1 MFDAGKACF
10 SVLFAFY
17 VNWIGVPVYFT
28 NYGYLVNE
36 KIINIKTYS
45 RIHVPYYFTIST
57 KNSSSFIKRNT
68 EIYNK

>member
-36 KIINIKTYS
+36 KIINIKMEWS
-45 RIHVPYYFTIST
+45 FTI
-57 KNSSSFIKRNT
+57 KDFKPYGDI
-68 EIYNK
+68 EIED